1 MDVILAAG
9 CLLRLFYVLF
19 STIYDRQ
26 YDIGMIDLDAGHTV
40 TGGHLAYIQYLYEN
54 WKLPDFDPTS
64 VYQFNHPAAAPLSV
78 RTVDEALLSF
88 YFQYGCAGG
97 VNPDRPVCLFA
108 AYSLVPFA
116 NCRAV

>member
-9 CLLRLFYVLF
+9 CMLRLFYVLF

-54 WKLPDFDPTS
+54 
-64 VYQFNHPAAAPLSV
+64 
-78 RTVDEALLSF
+78 
-88 YFQYGCAGG
+88 
-97 VNPDRPVCLFA
+97 
-108 AYSLVPFA
+108 
-116 NCRAV
+116 

>member
-40 TGGHLAYIQYLYEN
+40 TGGHLASIQYLYEN
-54 WKLPDFDPTS
+54 WKLPDLTRRVFISSTI
-64 VYQFNHPAAAPLSV
+64 
-78 RTVDEALLSF
+78 RRCTII
-88 YFQYGCAGG
+88 CAHCG
-97 VNPDRPVCLFA
+97 
-108 AYSLVPFA
+108 
-116 NCRAV
+116 